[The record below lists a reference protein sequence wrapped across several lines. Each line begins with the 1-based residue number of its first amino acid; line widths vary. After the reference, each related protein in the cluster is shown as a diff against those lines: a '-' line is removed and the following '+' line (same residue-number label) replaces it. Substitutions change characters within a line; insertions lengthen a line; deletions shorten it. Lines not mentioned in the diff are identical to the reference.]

1 MKNQNCQQI
10 ADILVDYAD
19 NKTDE
24 NDSRQVAHHLTHC
37 PDCRKI
43 VEALQKSLQLTEI
56 IWQDIAEQNKNVA
69 MPSLDKRA
77 KQRSGILKYTA
88 IAAGFLIAA
97 TLFLTLYDSPSPTP
111 IAQTGNASI
120 SLREIELDIAQIT
133 QAARLLAMVD
143 IAIQRGR
150 ITNGND
156 QYKYIIEKYP
166 HTSAATKAKKQL
178 TH

>member
-1 MKNQNCQQI
+1 MESQNCKQI

-24 NDSRQVAHHLTHC
+24 NDSRQVARHLAHC
-37 PDCRKI
+37 PDCREI

-56 IWQDIAEQNKNVA
+56 IWQGLAEENKNIA
-69 MPSLDKRA
+69 MPSLDKRT
-77 KQRSGILKYTA
+77 KQRSGIFKYAA

-97 TLFLTLYDSPSPTP
+97 TLFLTLYNSPSSTP

-120 SLREIELDIAQIT
+120 SLREIELDIAQVM

-143 IAIQRGR
+143 ISIQRGR
-150 ITNGND
+150 IANGDD
-156 QYKYIIEKYP
+156 QYKYIVEKYP
-166 HTSAATKAKKQL
+166 HTSAATKAKKRL